1 MKNFLRKALVSRAT
15 GCVAG
20 VIGQTWDRNGQVL
33 LRVAYGDGNIEILTL
48 KQIEMEFEWLDGL
61 SASPAPAVAMAALS
75 DNVVRFVPRTAR
87 VVPIVPGPSGSAA

>member
-61 SASPAPAVAMAALS
+61 RASAAPVVALPALP
-75 DNVVRFVPRTAR
+75 DNVVRFVPRTAC
-87 VVPIVPGPSGSAA
+87 VVPTVAGPTGGVA